1 MVYPDRVFFPCS
13 LVFRGMSL
21 RTGFCWLCIKHREV
35 FIQLLEHSKPRCL
48 ESLESIFILVKN
60 SANSTI
66 FLPVINKKLKVRRR
80 IRVWTRVGSFGL
92 GREDLGRI
100 LVAFQLL
107 VSDTAILAVTFCSA
121 HRSQEFHALVLP
133 RLDESISELV
143 HHCLVV
149 LGSRSDTQAF
159 FSTLHCGIVD

>member
-1 MVYPDRVFFPCS
+1 MLIRNSNYADA
-13 LVFRGMSL
+13 
-21 RTGFCWLCIKHREV
+21 
-35 FIQLLEHSKPRCL
+35 LEHGL
-48 ESLESIFILVKN
+48 GLV
-60 SANSTI
+60 
-66 FLPVINKKLKVRRR
+66 PV
-80 IRVWTRVGSFGL
+80 GL

-149 LGSRSDTQAF
+149 LGSRGDTQAF

>member
-1 MVYPDRVFFPCS
+1 MVNVF
-13 LVFRGMSL
+13 VFRVPSSTYKL
-21 RTGFCWLCIKHREV
+21 DNPIATREHCV
-35 FIQLLEHSKPRCL
+35 KLEFPAQKIDVVSRWIEETTREYSANRIQTNSTNSNYADVLEHGL
-48 ESLESIFILVKN
+48 GLV
-60 SANSTI
+60 
-66 FLPVINKKLKVRRR
+66 PV
-80 IRVWTRVGSFGL
+80 GL

-100 LVAFQLL
+100 LVAFELL
-107 VSDTAILAVTFCSA
+107 VSDAAILAVTLCSA

-159 FSTLHCGIVD
+159 FSTFHCGIVD